1 MLQGIGEPLENNSN
15 YHVYPQR
22 FISLD
27 LKNSSF
33 LLVFQVGSTP
43 MVPNM
48 GAEVRTLISPGS
60 ELRSRVGAHL
70 TNRDTQAP
78 RPKEIF

>member
-15 YHVYPQR
+15 YCVYPQR

-33 LLVFQVGSTP
+33 LLVFKVGSTP

-48 GAEVRTLISPGS
+48 GLKSG
-60 ELRSRVGAHL
+60 L
-70 TNRDTQAP
+70 
-78 RPKEIF
+78 